1 MKRLIIVSSILLI
14 SSYVF
19 TAEPYPRQGKLSR
32 KPAFRKENHK
42 SPSITLHNKSNY
54 DITTRDLIINPGE
67 SKKVQLQENLELA
80 VFVSVWDEP
89 LMLDFKKSLPQ
100 DVYLTKKSNL
110 IELTYDEDCIKSYIC
125 T

>member
-1 MKRLIIVSSILLI
+1 MKRLIIMSSILLT

-19 TAEPYPRQGKLSR
+19 TAEPYPRQGELTR

-42 SPSITLHNKSNY
+42 LSSITLHNKSNY
-54 DITTRDLIINPGE
+54 DISTKDLVVNPGE
-67 SKKVQLQENLELA
+67 SKKIQLPKNLELK

-100 DVYLTKKSNL
+100 NVYFTKKSDL
-110 IELTYDEDCIKSYIC
+110 I
-125 T
+125 